1 MVWIFLFESQELP
14 MCHIHNIKKVIEHC
28 SIPNISIAQ
37 HSVRLTVLKQQ
48 LLKTKCLAFFQSR
61 TAEWVSSQAKA

>member
-1 MVWIFLFESQELP
+1 LQYSKHLNYTTFSE
-14 MCHIHNIKKVIEHC
+14 
-28 SIPNISIAQ
+28 
-37 HSVRLTVLKQQ
+37 RLTVLKQQ